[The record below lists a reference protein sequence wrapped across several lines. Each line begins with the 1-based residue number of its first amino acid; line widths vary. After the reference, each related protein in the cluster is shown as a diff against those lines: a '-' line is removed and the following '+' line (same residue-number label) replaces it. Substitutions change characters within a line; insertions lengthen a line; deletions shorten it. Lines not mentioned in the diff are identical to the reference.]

1 MPLAVTLQREKKT
14 VLDSERNEEKK
25 RKNREKVFIIIVF
38 PYLEVVVAYGTVRC
52 SQVIVHTLPKVLQ
65 TGGIGR
71 GAGLRARRTLQQ
83 QTAGAGRVLAGALA
97 LFILQRCRP
106 TDEEILII
114 AKNNKNN
121 VALRGWRGGSP
132 GRADCRGVGLAV
144 LLGALW
150 LAALCIQLF
159 NHCTD
164 LKKLRMRVPHCGVR
178 L

>member
-1 MPLAVTLQREKKT
+1 MKKKK
-14 VLDSERNEEKK
+14 KK
-25 RKNREKVFIIIVF
+25 RKNREKFGF
-38 PYLEVVVAYGTVRC
+38 YYYYFSYLEVVVAYGTVRC

-71 GAGLRARRTLQQ
+71 GAGLRARWTLQQ

-97 LFILQRCRP
+97 LFILQRCSP

-114 AKNNKNN
+114 AKNNDNN

-164 LKKLRMRVPHCGVR
+164 LKKLRKRVPHCGVR
-178 L
+178 LSILSSKEKKKTGKL

>member
-1 MPLAVTLQREKKT
+1 MKKKKEKTGKS
-14 VLDSERNEEKK
+14 L
-25 RKNREKVFIIIVF
+25 VFIIIVF

-71 GAGLRARRTLQQ
+71 GAGLRARWTLQQ
-83 QTAGAGRVLAGALA
+83 QTTGAGRVLAGALA

-144 LLGALW
+144 LPGALW